1 MKKWFCSVAGL
12 FLAVAGPLAAQ
23 AQTPAVLPPNILNI
37 ETINIK
43 PYMDGFVLRC
53 ATKGRSQ
60 SSQRSLLMIFET
72 DDFRGEPWIGEIS
85 CERMAQ
91 SVLVGLSPGR

>member
-1 MKKWFCSVAGL
+1 MYLVVAVFLFRNLLLALRWADMKKWFCSVAGL

-43 PYMDGFVLRC
+43 PYMDG
-53 ATKGRSQ
+53 S
-60 SSQRSLLMIFET
+60 
-72 DDFRGEPWIGEIS
+72 
-85 CERMAQ
+85 
-91 SVLVGLSPGR
+91 